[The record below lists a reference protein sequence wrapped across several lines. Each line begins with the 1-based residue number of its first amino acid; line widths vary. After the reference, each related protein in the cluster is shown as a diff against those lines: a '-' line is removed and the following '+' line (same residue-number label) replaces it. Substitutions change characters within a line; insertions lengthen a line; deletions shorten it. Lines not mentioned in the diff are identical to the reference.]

1 MPRKSNML
9 RSLVKHFVARSR
21 GMRHRGMGIGL
32 SGGRRRYRR
41 VGGAVRRTIGAY
53 HAPSGLTPNIVRRHP
68 KKFGAAA
75 LAGAAGL
82 ATGLYKGYKHYKGL
96 GRRRRGG
103 ALRLAGQ
110 HGPVHV
116 GVSKM
121 GLTNLPQA
129 Y

>member
-1 MPRKSNML
+1 MPRKSQML

-21 GMRHRGMGIGL
+21 GMRHRGMGLGL
-32 SGGRRRYRR
+32 AGGSRRRYRR
-41 VGGAVRRTIGAY
+41 VGGSIRRTIGAY
-53 HAPSGLTPNIVRRHP
+53 HAPSGVVPNVVKRNP
-68 KKFGAAA
+68 KKIGAAA
-75 LAGAAGL
+75 LAALGIGGVAL
-82 ATGLYKGYKHYKGL
+82 KRHLGY
-96 GRRRRGG
+96 GRRHRGG

-116 GVSKM
+116 GVSRL